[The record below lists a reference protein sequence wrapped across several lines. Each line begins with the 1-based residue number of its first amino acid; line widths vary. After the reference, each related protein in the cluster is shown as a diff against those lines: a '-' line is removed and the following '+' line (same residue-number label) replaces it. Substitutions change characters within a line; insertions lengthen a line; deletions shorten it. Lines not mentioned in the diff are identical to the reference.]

1 MKKKIDTFDVVNIIL
16 LFFVLMIVIFPII
29 YVVLCSLSK
38 TGSVSFSLSN
48 YNLDSYI
55 NILSSSKVPRAFKNS
70 VIYTLTGT
78 FLGLFL
84 VTITAYPLADKQLK
98 GRNFLLRMIAF
109 TMFFNG
115 GLIPIFL
122 LINSLGFMDSIWA
135 IIVPWAVPAYELML
149 LRNYFES
156 IPSEMHE
163 AAEMDGASE
172 YHILFKIYI
181 PMALPMLCTLALFF
195 ARGQWNSYLVPLM
208 YLSSAKRFPL
218 QVILQEML
226 IQDTA
231 KSTGDA
237 LVGASIATESLK
249 NATIVISMIPLVL
262 MYPLFQKYFISGI
275 YVGAVKG

>member
-1 MKKKIDTFDVVNIIL
+1 M
-16 LFFVLMIVIFPII
+16 
-29 YVVLCSLSK
+29 VLCSLSK

-78 FLGLFL
+78 LLGLFL